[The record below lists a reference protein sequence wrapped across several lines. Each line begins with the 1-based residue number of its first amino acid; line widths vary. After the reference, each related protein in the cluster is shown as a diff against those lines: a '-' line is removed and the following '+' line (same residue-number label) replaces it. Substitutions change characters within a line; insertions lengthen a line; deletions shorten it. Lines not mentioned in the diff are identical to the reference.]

1 MFSEDYHP
9 KICVAGV
16 GDLSL
21 SVLDCMM
28 NSDKGEGIAFMHLK
42 DCDLQSCEA
51 IQRSHLLFI
60 IFDSSIGEEMNLTLE
75 SADQA
80 RAAGILTVGICCIE
94 DPIFSDTDQRWQIL
108 EQLRAKLDTLAIV
121 ASTKVPSLGFQKH
134 ENDTF
139 DSMAS
144 ECQSIVHS
152 LSYIFSHKSFV
163 GIDFED
169 VREALSG
176 SGYAAIGI
184 GHAQGDDRGVTAC
197 ANAIEDLTNK
207 GIDLQD
213 VHGVSVK
220 ISGHH
225 ASLNDFSDVMEHL
238 ESSAAE
244 DCPIVAA
251 AYWEDP
257 VDDESLSVSL
267 LVSGLTRESIST
279 TAGLPAQLE
288 RKVS

>member
-1 MFSEDYHP
+1 MHKSTDCPYA
-9 KICVAGV
+9 CVFGI
-16 GDLSL
+16 GDLSQSL
-21 SVLDCMM
+21 FDRMENGV
-28 NSDKGEGIAFMHLK
+28 KGNGIAFMHPN
-42 DCDLQSCEA
+42 DFNLQAREA
-51 IQRSHLLFI
+51 LTKSHLVFI
-60 IFDSSIGEEMNLTLE
+60 IFDPCIGQEVSLALDLAN
-75 SADQA
+75 QA
-80 RAAGILTVGICCIE
+80 RAARILTVGVCCIR
-94 DPIFSDTDQRWQIL
+94 DPIVSDNDQRWQIL
-108 EQLRAKLDTLAIV
+108 EQIRTNMDTLAIV
-121 ASTKVPSLGFQKH
+121 SSTKHPSLGFQ
-134 ENDTF
+134 EREEEALDF
-139 DSMAS
+139 IAS

-184 GHAQGDDRGVTAC
+184 GHTQGDDRGVTAC

-207 GIDLQD
+207 GIDLHD

-225 ASLNDFSDVMEHL
+225 ASLNEFSDVMEHL
-238 ESSAAE
+238 ESSVAE
-244 DCPIVAA
+244 DCRIVAA

-267 LVSGLTRESIST
+267 LVSGLTRDSIAT
-279 TAGLPAQLE
+279 LAGQSATGE
-288 RKVS
+288 RKAS

>member
-1 MFSEDYHP
+1 MKAKHETHVY
-9 KICVAGV
+9 CVAVGHSSLAVVDSMASSDSTEGV
-16 GDLSL
+16 GYFHVTKLYADLYR
-21 SVLDCMM
+21 
-28 NSDKGEGIAFMHLK
+28 EI
-42 DCDLQSCEA
+42 LQC
-51 IQRSHLLFI
+51 HLLFI
-60 IFDSSIGEEMNLTLE
+60 VIDSTIGDELHLALDLATRV
-75 SADQA
+75 
-80 RAAGILTVGICCIE
+80 RAAGILTLGMCCVEESIV
-94 DPIFSDTDQRWQIL
+94 SDTDSRWRSL
-108 EQLRAKLDTLAIV
+108 EKLRSAVDTLAIV
-121 ASTKVPSLGFQKH
+121 ASTKVPSLGFQKR

>member
-1 MFSEDYHP
+1 LDLATR
-9 KICVAGV
+9 VRAG
-16 GDLSL
+16 
-21 SVLDCMM
+21 
-28 NSDKGEGIAFMHLK
+28 
-42 DCDLQSCEA
+42 
-51 IQRSHLLFI
+51 
-60 IFDSSIGEEMNLTLE
+60 
-75 SADQA
+75 
-80 RAAGILTVGICCIE
+80 GILTLGMCCVEESIV
-94 DPIFSDTDQRWQIL
+94 SDTDSRWRSM
-108 EQLRAKLDTLAIV
+108 EKLRSAVDTLAIV
-121 ASTKVPSLGFQKH
+121 ASTKVPSLGFQKR

-152 LSYIFSHKSFV
+152 LSYIFSHKCFV

-176 SGYAAIGI
+176 SGYVAIGI

-207 GIDLQD
+207 SIDLQD

-238 ESSAAE
+238 EFSDPENWPNVTAAF
-244 DCPIVAA
+244 
-251 AYWEDP
+251 W
-257 VDDESLSVSL
+257 
-267 LVSGLTRESIST
+267 
-279 TAGLPAQLE
+279 
-288 RKVS
+288 